1 MKGMKIGKKVSS
13 KFPVRN
19 KKFLTEKLKVSHS
32 ETKCF
37 SQRNKVFLTEK
48 QSVSHSETNCFVY
61 SHSVS
66 SEWRLY
72 AGVDL
77 DATDNDGNT
86 ALTYA
91 IENEAEKHN
100 ATDMVALLKAAG
112 AQ

>member
-1 MKGMKIGKKVSS
+1 M
-13 KFPVRN
+13 
-19 KKFLTEKLKVSHS
+19 
-32 ETKCF
+32 
-37 SQRNKVFLTEK
+37 
-48 QSVSHSETNCFVY
+48 
-61 SHSVS
+61 
-66 SEWRLY
+66 Y

-77 DATDNDGNT
+77 DATDNDGKT

>member
-1 MKGMKIGKKVSS
+1 M
-13 KFPVRN
+13 
-19 KKFLTEKLKVSHS
+19 
-32 ETKCF
+32 
-37 SQRNKVFLTEK
+37 FLTEK